1 MPVTEDEEISAIMK
15 RKKEILEE
23 KLRSM
28 KEIKKINKPINLTD
42 SNFDMEKSKYS
53 LLVVDFWAAWC
64 GPCKMI
70 SPIVE
75 QLAEQYSGKI
85 VFGKVNVD
93 ENPLISQRFGI
104 QSIPTLMILK
114 KGQVIDVMIGALP
127 KGQIENKIKQYIE
140 WIFIELIVIC
150 KKDIR
155 NNLIFYF

>member
-23 KLRSM
+23 KMRSM
-28 KEIKKINKPINLTD
+28 NEIKKINKPINLTD

-64 GPCKMI
+64 GPCKI
-70 SPIVE
+70 VSPIIE
-75 QLAEQYSGKI
+75 QLAEQYAGKI

-93 ENPLISQRFGI
+93 ENPYISQRFGI

-114 KGQVIDVMIGALP
+114 EGEVIDVMVGALP
-127 KGQIENKIKQYIE
+127 KGQIENRIRQHIE
-140 WIFIELIVIC
+140 
-150 KKDIR
+150 
-155 NNLIFYF
+155 

>member
-15 RKKEILEE
+15 IKKEILEE

-28 KEIKKINKPINLTD
+28 NKIKKINQPINLTD
-42 SNFDMEKSKYS
+42 SNFDIEKSKYS

-70 SPIVE
+70 SPIIE
-75 QLAEQYSGKI
+75 QLAEQYAGKI

-93 ENPLISQRFGI
+93 ENPHISQRFGI

-114 KGQVIDVMIGALP
+114 EGQVIDVMIGALP
-127 KGQIENKIKQYIE
+127 KGQIENRIEQYI
-140 WIFIELIVIC
+140 
-150 KKDIR
+150 R
-155 NNLIFYF
+155 

>member
-64 GPCKMI
+64 GPCKI
-70 SPIVE
+70 VSPIIE
-75 QLAEQYSGKI
+75 QLAEQYAGKI
-85 VFGKVNVD
+85 VFSKVNVD
-93 ENPLISQRFGI
+93 ENPYISQRFGI

-114 KGQVIDVMIGALP
+114 EGEVIDVMVGALP
-127 KGQIENKIKQYIE
+127 KGQIENRIRQHIE
-140 WIFIELIVIC
+140 
-150 KKDIR
+150 
-155 NNLIFYF
+155 

>member
-23 KLRSM
+23 KMRSM
-28 KEIKKINKPINLTD
+28 NEIKKINKPINLTD

-64 GPCKMI
+64 GPCKMV
-70 SPIVE
+70 SPIIE
-75 QLAEQYSGKI
+75 QLAEQYAGKI

-93 ENPLISQRFGI
+93 ENPYISQRFGI

-114 KGQVIDVMIGALP
+114 EGEVIDVMVGALP
-127 KGQIENKIKQYIE
+127 KGQIENRIRQHIE
-140 WIFIELIVIC
+140 
-150 KKDIR
+150 
-155 NNLIFYF
+155 

>member
-28 KEIKKINKPINLTD
+28 NEIKKINKPINLTD
-42 SNFDMEKSKYS
+42 SNFDIEKSKYS

-64 GPCKMI
+64 GPCKI
-70 SPIVE
+70 VSPIIE
-75 QLAEQYSGKI
+75 QLAEQYAGKI

-93 ENPLISQRFGI
+93 ENPYISQRFGI

-114 KGQVIDVMIGALP
+114 EGEVIDVMVGALP
-127 KGQIENKIKQYIE
+127 KGQIENRIRQHIE
-140 WIFIELIVIC
+140 
-150 KKDIR
+150 
-155 NNLIFYF
+155 

>member
-28 KEIKKINKPINLTD
+28 NEIKKINKPINLTD
-42 SNFDMEKSKYS
+42 SNFDSVKSKYS

-64 GPCKMI
+64 GPCKMV
-70 SPIVE
+70 SPIIE
-75 QLAEQYSGKI
+75 QLAEQYAGKI

-93 ENPLISQRFGI
+93 ENPYISQRFGI

-114 KGQVIDVMIGALP
+114 EGEVIDVMVGALP
-127 KGQIENKIKQYIE
+127 KGQIENRIRQHIE
-140 WIFIELIVIC
+140 
-150 KKDIR
+150 
-155 NNLIFYF
+155 

>member
-15 RKKEILEE
+15 RKKEIIEE

-28 KEIKKINKPINLTD
+28 NEIKKINKPINLTD

-64 GPCKMI
+64 GPCKI
-70 SPIVE
+70 VSPIIE
-75 QLAEQYSGKI
+75 QLAEQYAGKI

-93 ENPLISQRFGI
+93 ENPYISQRFGI

-114 KGQVIDVMIGALP
+114 EGEVIDVMVGALP
-127 KGQIENKIKQYIE
+127 KGQIENRIRQHIE
-140 WIFIELIVIC
+140 
-150 KKDIR
+150 
-155 NNLIFYF
+155 